1 MGKYKITTIH
11 TVTASSQE
19 EALRKVA
26 MITAAKPS
34 KKSNNVNTA
43 KQLADDMIEV
53 AVKYAKK
60 WGKESGVCFV
70 TMYGTNTQGI
80 QLMDA
85 SQVSKYM
92 TKQKANLIDIIENDG
107 VASSGVLKGKEFDLE
122 DGDFEDKAFE
132 IFLRC
137 MVRMGFGVAAS
148 NKAGEKL
155 LLEVFHKVIRAK
167 GTDSNLATEKEKGK
181 KGCDAGI
188 SAIARLSP
196 TNLKPAYMQGVAG
209 WTKMFKKLN
218 EAA

>member
-1 MGKYKITTIH
+1 MKKYRITTTH
-11 TVTASSQE
+11 TVVASSQE

-26 MITAAKPS
+26 QITAAKP
-34 KKSNNVNTA
+34 KNTVKVA
-43 KQLADDMIEV
+43 EQMADEMIEV
-53 AVKYAKK
+53 AVNYAKK
-60 WGKESGVCFV
+60 WGRESGVCFV

-80 QLMDA
+80 QIMDSA
-85 SQVSKYM
+85 QVAKYM
-92 TKQKANLIDIIENDG
+92 SKQKDNLIDIINNDG
-107 VASSGVLKGKEFDLE
+107 EASSGVLKGKTFDLTE
-122 DGDFEDKAFE
+122 GDFEDKAYE

-137 MVRMGFGVAAS
+137 MVRLGFGVAAS

-155 LLEVFHKVIRAK
+155 LLEVFNKVIRAK
-167 GTDSNLATEKEKGK
+167 GSDSNLSTEKEKGK

-196 TNLKPAYMQGVAG
+196 TNLKPSFMQGVAG